1 MLDIKRIRNN
11 PDELKAALALRN
23 KTDID
28 VDAVLQVDA
37 DRRAMMAEV
46 EALKAKRNADSAQ
59 VPKLKK
65 AGENVDA
72 LLAEMKELSDK
83 ITELDKKANEK
94 EEELTDLLMAIPNIP
109 YKDVTPGADDSAN
122 PEIRRWG

>member
-1 MLDIKRIRNN
+1 M
-11 PDELKAALALRN
+11 
-23 KTDID
+23 
-28 VDAVLQVDA
+28 DAVLQVDA

-94 EEELTDLLMAIPNIP
+94 EEEPDRSFDGQFPTSPTRM
-109 YKDVTPGADDSAN
+109 
-122 PEIRRWG
+122 